1 MAGTE
6 RLWQSFVPHPC
17 GMRVCP
23 GLDGGRMN
31 DGLEPNGSRNH
42 SPTTHAGCVFVL
54 VSLVGGHMTT
64 RGAEGIWQSFA
75 PPTHAG
81 CVCVLAPLLFR
92 FVRSCGRLWA
102 AHGFSKRMQTPSRH
116 H

>member
-6 RLWQSFVPHPC
+6 RLWQSVAPHPC

-42 SPTTHAGCVFVL
+42 SPPTHAGCVFVL

-64 RGAEGIWQSFA
+64 GGTEGIWQSFA
-75 PPTHAG
+75 PPP
-81 CVCVLAPLLFR
+81 CVMRGRSGPAVVSFR
-92 FVRSCGRLWA
+92 SCVRSSLCCPWFL
-102 AHGFSKRMQTPSRH
+102 
-116 H
+116 